1 MGSRKL
7 KEEWNAIPN
16 RGILPDETK
25 SRMWNNIRN
34 VTIDKY
40 KSFYNWTAVACI
52 VFIFSI
58 TSYQIFTQ
66 LNKNKNQIEIIATK
80 TFDNDIRLLCLSD
93 GTRVWLNENSEI
105 EYPVTFLKH
114 ERTVTLKGEAFFE
127 VKRDPSRP
135 FIITSGAIKTTVLGT
150 SFNINAYNNDKPE
163 VNVRTGKVRV
173 ETVQNMVLLER
184 GYKAVYGAKTSTLS
198 KQKTTVL
205 EPEWK
210 KVLIYVDGLTLE
222 EVLDKL
228 KTDHQFEVSYLNK
241 DLKNL
246 TIQGTLDTRQG
257 LYEMLQTIAF
267 ALEIKIRSTGNNTYL
282 ISK

>member
-1 MGSRKL
+1 MKSRKL
-7 KEEWNAIPN
+7 REEWNAIPN
-16 RGILPDETK
+16 RGILPNETK
-25 SRMWNNIRN
+25 SRMWDNIRIA
-34 VTIDKY
+34 TIDRY

-66 LNKNKNQIEIIATK
+66 VNKNKIEVAVTK
-80 TFDNDIRLLCLSD
+80 TFNDDIRLLCLSD

-105 EYPVTFLKH
+105 GYPVQFAKN
-114 ERTVTLKGEAFFE
+114 ERLVTLKGEAFFE

-135 FIITSGAIKTTVLGT
+135 FIITSGTIKTTVLGT
-150 SFNINAYNNDKPE
+150 SFNVKAYDENKPE
-163 VNVRTGKVRV
+163 VNVRTGKVQV
-173 ETVQNMVLLER
+173 ESLKNTVLLER
-184 GYKAVYGAKTSTLS
+184 GDKAVYRPDNLLLQ
-198 KQKTTVL
+198 KQKTNVL

-222 EVLDKL
+222 EVLTKL
-228 KTDHQFEVSYLNK
+228 KTDHQFEVNYLTA

-246 TIQGTLDTRQG
+246 TIKGTLDTRQG

-282 ISK
+282 VSK